1 MYDFPTG
8 ADGKG
13 QCIALIELGGG
24 FRKSDL
30 KAYFSDL
37 GISAPKVTAISVDR
51 ARNHPGV
58 QDDDEVMLDIE
69 VAGAVAQGAKIAV
82 YFAPNTDRG
91 FLDAITKAIHDSRRK
106 PSVISISWGAPETG
120 PGDSSWTPQAMRA
133 FDQAFQDAAA
143 VGVTVFCA
151 SGDKGSSDGVADG
164 LAHCDF
170 PASSPFVAACGGTRL
185 VGSNGKIGQEA
196 VWNDSQGATGGGISE
211 IFDLPSYQA
220 NANVPKST
228 NPGGVKGRGVPDVA
242 GNASPATGY
251 QVRVDGADSVMGG
264 TSAVAPLWA
273 GLIARINQKLG
284 NRVGFINPLLYGL
297 PGKAFRD
304 ITHGDN
310 GAYGARHGWDPCTGL
325 GSPIGSKLL
334 RELSAQARTGRRR
347 RARPRVTAP
356 HAGAEV

>member
-1 MYDFPTG
+1 
-8 ADGKG
+8 
-13 QCIALIELGGG
+13 
-24 FRKSDL
+24 
-30 KAYFSDL
+30 
-37 GISAPKVTAISVDR
+37 
-51 ARNHPGV
+51 
-58 QDDDEVMLDIE
+58 
-69 VAGAVAQGAKIAV
+69 
-82 YFAPNTDRG
+82 RG
-91 FLDAITKAIHDSRRK
+91 
-106 PSVISISWGAPETG
+106 
-120 PGDSSWTPQAMRA
+120 M
-133 FDQAFQDAAA
+133 
-143 VGVTVFCA
+143 
-151 SGDKGSSDGVADG
+151 
-164 LAHCDF
+164 
-170 PASSPFVAACGGTRL
+170 
-185 VGSNGKIGQEA
+185 
-196 VWNDSQGATGGGISE
+196 
-211 IFDLPSYQA
+211 
-220 NANVPKST
+220 
-228 NPGGVKGRGVPDVA
+228 PDVA